1 MKEKSIG
8 LLMVIGFGLGFVL
21 GGCGSD
27 TPAGSTGIP
36 AKLSEPKIPKIPQA
50 K

>member
-1 MKEKSIG
+1 MKRKRNYLPMI
-8 LLMVIGFGLGFVL
+8 IFFGLGFVL

-36 AKLSEPKIPKIPQA
+36 AKLSEPNIPKIPQA